1 VEQATQSGLPLV
13 TDAAFG
19 PPLVSDRAVAADDA
33 ASMVSDA
40 LVLAQQVADETLAE
54 ARAEAERVRRDAHA
68 EVGRSWSEAATALA
82 EVHAETERARAE
94 VDRLISTAQ
103 AEAKA
108 IESKAHAEAERM
120 RAEVRAEAEELDLVV
135 EAIRSELT
143 NLSAQLAASAQPV
156 APPVSAG
163 QPLHGAESI
172 VASLRA
178 VSAEMV
184 ASVSQSQ
191 APPAPGDE
199 YAVAEGKR
207 LSPIPLEA
215 ILPMVGIV
223 LVLIVVLAW
232 LG

>member
-1 VEQATQSGLPLV
+1 
-13 TDAAFG
+13 
-19 PPLVSDRAVAADDA
+19 
-33 ASMVSDA
+33 M
-40 LVLAQQVADETLAE
+40 
-54 ARAEAERVRRDAHA
+54 
-68 EVGRSWSEAATALA
+68 
-82 EVHAETERARAE
+82 
-94 VDRLISTAQ
+94 DRLLSTAK

-120 RAEVRAEAEELDLVV
+120 RAEVHAEAEELDLVV

-143 NLSAQLAASAQPV
+143 NLSAQLAASAQPI
-156 APPVSAG
+156 APPVSAR

-199 YAVAEGKR
+199 YAVADESKR